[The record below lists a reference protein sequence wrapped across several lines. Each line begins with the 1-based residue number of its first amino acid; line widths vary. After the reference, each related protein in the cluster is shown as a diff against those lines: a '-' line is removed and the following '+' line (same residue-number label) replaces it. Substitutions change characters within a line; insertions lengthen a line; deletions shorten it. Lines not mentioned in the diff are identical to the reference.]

1 MVLTLTTLKW
11 KRKVAALNGSKMSK
25 VAIITGASSGIGRA
39 LAIQGAKNGYSL
51 SLFARNIA
59 ALNELKAEIQQFSNV
74 KILITQGDV
83 SVQNDCLSLINNTIQ
98 EFGKIDFLINNAG
111 ISMRSLFKDVDL
123 NVIESLMNTNFWGTV
138 YCTKYALPYLLESK
152 GSVVGVSSI
161 AGFKGLPA
169 RTGYSAS
176 KFAMQGFL
184 ESLRVEN
191 LKTGLHVLIACPGY
205 TASNIRNTALND
217 KGQQQGDTPLD
228 ESKLMSAEV
237 VALEIWKAIE
247 KRKSY
252 LILTLQGKMAVFLN
266 KISSKLTDIL
276 TYNVIKK
283 EPNSPFT

>member
-1 MVLTLTTLKW
+1 
-11 KRKVAALNGSKMSK
+11 MSK

-123 NVIESLMNTNFWGTV
+123 SVIESLMNTNFWGTV